1 MRGVMKFAKQ
11 LEQLGTETAFAV
23 AAMAAEHRARGG
35 RVFPFHLGDINIP
48 PPAAMREGVARA
60 IADGKNGYC
69 PGAGIP
75 VFREALAAAYAASRG
90 VECGPDNIAAQP
102 GGKPVIAKFLNLTM
116 NPGDE
121 VLYPVPGF
129 PIYESQIR
137 YQGGAA
143 VPYHYRRRADGG
155 FALDLEGLR
164 AAASPRTRALIFNNH
179 HNPTGASSSDA
190 ELDAVAELAVANNL
204 WVLADEAYF
213 TIRHDGDAGRTL
225 LSRAGMAERT
235 IALYT
240 CSKQFAMTGWRLGA
254 AIGPA
259 AAIRMIANMNTNL
272 ESCTTHFIQQAVG
285 EALRQGEDGADIL
298 AELTRRR
305 DALAA
310 GLAGMEGLRFAA
322 PPSAFYLYCDAEG
335 AARRKGMQNADEL
348 MRATLRETGVSFC
361 TGEHFG
367 EAPDTFHVRFAFSGI
382 SPADIEEGC
391 AALKKYLE
399 ADA

>member
-1 MRGVMKFAKQ
+1 MEFARQ
-11 LEQLGTETAFAV
+11 LEKLGTETAFAV
-23 AAMAAEHRARGG
+23 AAMAAEHRAGGG

-48 PPAAMREGVARA
+48 PPALMREGIARA

-69 PGAGIP
+69 PGAGIA
-75 VFREALAAAYAASRG
+75 VFREALADAYSRSRG
-90 VECGPDNIAAQP
+90 VECNADNIAAQP

-137 YQGGAA
+137 YQGGIA
-143 VPYHYRRRADGG
+143 VPYHYRPTGDGG
-155 FALDLEGLR
+155 FALDLEELR
-164 AAASPRTRALIFNNH
+164 AAVSPRTRALIFNNH

-190 ELDAVAELAVANNL
+190 ELDAVAELADARNL

-225 LSRAGMAERT
+225 LSRGGMAERT
-235 IALYT
+235 IVLYT

-259 AAIRMIANMNTNL
+259 EAVRVIANMNTNM
-272 ESCTTHFIQQAVG
+272 ESCTTHFMQQAVG
-285 EALRQGEDGADIL
+285 EALRSGEDGAEIL

-305 DALAA
+305 DAL
-310 GLAGMEGLRFAA
+310 GLGLGLIGGLRIMP
-322 PPSAFYLYCDAEG
+322 PPSAFYIYCDAGEV
-335 AARRKGMQNADEL
+335 ARRKGMKNADEL

-367 EAPDTFHVRFAFSGI
+367 ESRDTMHVRFAFSGI
-382 SPADIEEGC
+382 SPADIAEGC
-391 AALKKYLE
+391 ELLKKYWGQ
-399 ADA
+399 

>member
-1 MRGVMKFAKQ
+1 MEFARQ
-11 LEQLGTETAFAV
+11 LEKLGTETAFAV
-23 AAMAAEHRARGG
+23 AAMAAEHRAQGG

-48 PPAAMREGVARA
+48 PPQMMREGVARA

-75 VFREALAAAYAASRG
+75 VFREALARAYSESRG
-90 VECGPDNIAAQP
+90 VECGADNIAAQP

-137 YQGGAA
+137 YQGGVA
-143 VPYHYRRRADGG
+143 VPYHYRPTGDGG
-155 FALDLEGLR
+155 FALDLEELR
-164 AAASPRTRALIFNNH
+164 AAVSPRTRALIFNNH

-225 LSRAGMAERT
+225 LSRAGVRERA
-235 IALYT
+235 IVLYT

-259 AAIRMIANMNTNL
+259 DAIRVIANMNTNM

-285 EALRQGEDGADIL
+285 EALQQGEDGAEIM

-310 GLAGMEGLRFAA
+310 GLSAIEGLRILP
-322 PPSAFYLYCDAEG
+322 PPSAFYIYCDAG
-335 AARRKGMQNADEL
+335 DIARRKGMKNADEL

-367 EAPDTFHVRFAFSGI
+367 ETRDTSHVRFAFSGI
-382 SPADIEEGC
+382 SPADIAEGC
-391 AALKKYLE
+391 ELLKKYFE
-399 ADA
+399 AD